1 MWGPNVVLAHNV
13 HMAINRRRAPGSD
26 ISREKKLGGHKN
38 ESVYAALIGG
48 STISG
53 TGKGDV
59 KDRSGLL
66 HSVKSGKKWQVFL
79 YRYDRIEKSKYLGEL
94 KSCLDAFTTDYGR
107 YVGDRIKCIELKE
120 FLVEEE
126 GREAVSRMHND
137 VIKKKL
143 GPNEYVKAKER
154 LAAATRSVCQKLQD
168 KEFLEQFLAEAL
180 FNGSEVSY
188 LAVKDANSF
197 KVFSRRDVL
206 RVLAD
211 EISPANSRAG
221 HVPEDYNVD
230 GQKVL
235 LRYSKGDKEKNIVEI
250 EIRNDSEQHY
260 REVRFNMYSRDF
272 LALLLGESAALESR
286 KLRDGVIL
294 YGTAIDGLPKG
305 RSI

>member
-1 MWGPNVVLAHNV
+1 MWGPDLLLAHTV

-197 KVFSRRDVL
+197 KVFSRGDVL
-206 RVLAD
+206 RVLAG

-272 LALLLGESAALESR
+272 LALLLDESAALESR

-294 YGTAIDGLPKG
+294 YGTAIDGLTKA

>member
-1 MWGPNVVLAHNV
+1 
-13 HMAINRRRAPGSD
+13 MAINRRRAPGSD

-38 ESVYAALIGG
+38 EFVYAALIGG

-59 KDRSGLL
+59 KDLSGLL

-79 YRYDRIEKSKYLGEL
+79 YRYDRIEKSKYLSEL
-94 KSCLDAFTTDYGR
+94 RSCLDAFTTDYDR
-107 YVGDRIKCIELKE
+107 YVVDRIKCIELKE
-120 FLVEEE
+120 FLVEEK
-126 GREAVSRMHND
+126 GRESVSRMPND
-137 VIKKKL
+137 VVKKKL

-154 LAAATRSVCQKLQD
+154 LAEATQRVCTKLSN
-168 KEFLEQFLAEAL
+168 KAFLTEFLAEAL
-180 FNGSEVSY
+180 FNGLEVSY
-188 LAVKDANSF
+188 LAVKDGGYF
-197 KVFSRRDVL
+197 RVFSRNDVL

-211 EISPANSRAG
+211 ELSPANSRAG

-235 LRYSKGDKEKNIVEI
+235 LRYSKGDKDKNIVEI

-260 REVRFNMYSRDF
+260 REVRFNMYSKDF
-272 LALLLGESAALESR
+272 LSLLLGKNAALKSM

-294 YGTAIDGLPKG
+294 YGMAIDGLQKV
-305 RSI
+305 RTI

>member
-1 MWGPNVVLAHNV
+1 MREVLLVHTN

-38 ESVYAALIGG
+38 ESVYASLIGG

-59 KDRSGLL
+59 KDRAGLL
-66 HSVKSGKKWQVFL
+66 HSVKSGKKWQGFL
-79 YRYDRIEKSKYLGEL
+79 YRYDRIEKSKYLSEL
-94 KSCLDAFTTDYGR
+94 RSCLDAFTTDYDR

-126 GREAVSRMHND
+126 GREAVSHMSND
-137 VIKKKL
+137 VVKKKL
-143 GPNEYVKAKER
+143 GPNEYVKAKDR
-154 LAAATRSVCQKLQD
+154 LAEATQRVCRKLQD
-168 KEFLEQFLAEAL
+168 KAFLTRFLAEAL
-180 FNGSEVSY
+180 FNGPEVSY
-188 LAVKDANSF
+188 LAVKDGAYF
-197 KVFSRRDVL
+197 RVFSRNDVL

-211 EISPANSRAG
+211 ELSPANSRAG

-235 LRYSKGDKEKNIVEI
+235 LRYSKGDKDKNIVEI

-260 REVRFNMYSRDF
+260 REVRFNMYSKDF
-272 LALLLGESAALESR
+272 LALMLGENAALESR

-294 YGTAIDGLPKG
+294 YGMAIDGLQKG
-305 RSI
+305 RTI

>member
-1 MWGPNVVLAHNV
+1 MPEVLLEHTD

-48 STISG
+48 NTISG

-79 YRYDRIEKSKYLGEL
+79 YRYDRIEKSKYLSEL
-94 KSCLDAFTTDYGR
+94 RSCLDAFTTDYDR

-126 GREAVSRMHND
+126 GREAVSQMPND
-137 VIKKKL
+137 VVKKKL

-154 LAAATRSVCQKLQD
+154 LAEATQHVCRKLSD
-168 KEFLEQFLAEAL
+168 NAFLTQFLAEAL
-180 FNGSEVSY
+180 FNGPEVSY
-188 LAVKDANSF
+188 LAVKDGACF
-197 KVFSRRDVL
+197 RVFSRNDVL
-206 RVLAD
+206 RVLTD
-211 EISPANSRAG
+211 ELSPANSRAG

-235 LRYSKGDKEKNIVEI
+235 LRYSKGDKDKNIVEI

-260 REVRFNMYSRDF
+260 REVRFNMYSKDF
-272 LALLLGESAALESR
+272 LALLLGENAALKSM
-286 KLRDGVIL
+286 KLLDGVIL
-294 YGTAIDGLPKG
+294 YGKAIDGLQKG
-305 RSI
+305 RTI